1 MFGRGFVTFISWSTV
16 SAYLARAWHPLRRD
30 EVFSFGKCFLRNQIF
45 VQQLFFQPIRRDDH
59 IQRNEKKD
67 NGFFFFLCVSLFL
80 RAINDRNLLFVLTDH
95 RVFKP
100 WASNN
105 VHLYRLN
112 TRQDLQ
118 QSANQIRHFMD
129 KKSSIFKM
137 MWWISKKYWINFI
150 SHKSCIVGLLLTIS
164 SVIFLI
170 SLIRDSSFIEYMMT
184 LHLTHL
190 CPLFIS

>member
-1 MFGRGFVTFISWSTV
+1 M
-16 SAYLARAWHPLRRD
+16 
-30 EVFSFGKCFLRNQIF
+30 KCFLLGSVFSETKSLSSNCSFSPSAETITS
-45 VQQLFFQPIRRDDH
+45 
-59 IQRNEKKD
+59 NGTKKKTM
-67 NGFFFFLCVSLFL
+67 GFFFFLCVSLFL

-112 TRQDLQ
+112 TREDLQ

-137 MWWISKKYWINFI
+137 MWWTSKKYWINFI
-150 SHKSCIVGLLLTIS
+150 SHKSCIVGLLLAIS

-184 LHLTHL
+184 LHPTHL